1 MLKLICFVGLHVA
14 AIVAV
19 LLLFTGSSF
28 ADAANDRVQLDRL
41 LDQLQVAPD
50 PATADG
56 LVQQIWRIWMVPPD
70 AELAGKMA
78 AVLADETANDLDGAL
93 GVLTKM
99 VVDYPA
105 YAEGW
110 NQRATIEYER
120 QDFAASLADID
131 KVLALEPRHFGALSG
146 KVLVY
151 LAMGN
156 RPQALKAMFAAMKV
170 NPFLGEKQL
179 FPELSQPQTQI

>member
-1 MLKLICFVGLHVA
+1 MHRLFRIVGLPVA
-14 AIVAV
+14 ALIAT
-19 LLLFTGSSF
+19 LKFCAPGF
-28 ADAANDRVQLDRL
+28 ADAASDRVQLDKL

-50 PATADG
+50 AATANG

-70 AELAGKMA
+70 PELAGKMA
-78 AVLADETANDLDGAL
+78 AVLADETANDLPGAL
-93 GVLTKM
+93 GILGKT

-110 NQRATIEYER
+110 NQRATIEYQM
-120 QDFAASLADID
+120 QDFTGSLADID

-151 LAMGN
+151 LALGN
-156 RPQALKAMFAAMKV
+156 RPLALKAMFAAMKV
-170 NPFLGEKQL
+170 NPFGGEKEL
-179 FPELSQPQTQI
+179 FPELSQPDTQI